1 MKHQDARAH
10 PLGEQQHCSVAP
22 AGSQQLA
29 AVLGLAAVEM
39 HDNSG
44 IDFTAPPAAE
54 AFPQAT
60 DGSLHLQQAAE

>member
-1 MKHQDARAH
+1 MFKHI
-10 PLGEQQHCSVAP
+10 PLMNASIVLLPLQRSG
-22 AGSQQLA
+22 QLA

-39 HDNSG
+39 PDNSG
-44 IDFTAPPAAE
+44 SDFTARAGVE